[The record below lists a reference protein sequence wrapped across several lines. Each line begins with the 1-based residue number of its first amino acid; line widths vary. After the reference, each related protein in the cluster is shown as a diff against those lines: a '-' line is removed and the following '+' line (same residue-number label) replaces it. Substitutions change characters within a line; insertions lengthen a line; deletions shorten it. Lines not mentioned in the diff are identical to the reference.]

1 MAIDKILAG
10 AEAAAET
17 RTIQFDST
25 GKVNNIDV
33 IDTTLTNITQRKV
46 GFYTDGTLRDADLFE
61 WNMDTLTKD
70 RHVTFTTD
78 GQIENIQDVEFNAN
92 QAGRIRDIYYKTNGQ
107 VANLSITDANAN
119 SILRVREIEY
129 SANGDMLNAMIV
141 ILEETANGPTKKVRM
156 IHYDGDLDKFNN
168 KADQVVVIAEEKANA
183 ASNKAV
189 INVTGNDDGAVK
201 ALDEVEKNVV
211 TSTGAVN
218 SGEFGTYDLEAT
230 TDGVKAGVAAA
241 QKLIADS
248 IKNTDESY
256 HYHLNALFDDNPFT
270 GSLFVLSPILNPS
283 SPLNTGSFDPTKG
296 RSLKDMY
303 AGIQPIPGS
312 KDHNIVTMLHDYMSG
327 LLSGDAEP
335 EERGVTVD
343 AELKVTADESSAK
356 SAAEEASSVVQ
367 ANLGQNPAELPV
379 TGIKLSEDS
388 FMTEDGT
395 MVYTAQFQV
404 EDSDA
409 VMDIITEI
417 DKAAGTV
424 HRVKIV
430 TEGDGTQII
439 DEYFGDTQGNGK
451 HATLTIDAEGNAY
464 TELESI
470 EELQEFIERTISFSV
485 NANVSDSQSK
495 LNRLKTTLE
504 GIKNKTI
511 TVTTNTKSPSGGV
524 LEGLKDLFN
533 LPKAANGASN
543 FKGGYALIN
552 EEGPELVAGNGLA

>member
-1 MAIDKILAG
+1 MQLLKDSDQVAQD
-10 AEAAAET
+10 
-17 RTIQFDST
+17 RTI
-25 GKVNNIDV
+25 N
-33 IDTTLTNITQRKV
+33 
-46 GFYTDGTLRDADLFE
+46 
-61 WNMDTLTKD
+61 
-70 RHVTFTTD
+70 
-78 GQIENIQDVEFNAN
+78 
-92 QAGRIRDIYYKTNGQ
+92 
-107 VANLSITDANAN
+107 
-119 SILRVREIEY
+119 Y
-129 SANGDMLNAMIV
+129 SANGDVENIDTVVTEADNAGSDRV
-141 ILEETANGPTKKVRM
+141 IGYYTDGVLQNAAKIIQAANGVSDEMRLIAYGTDGHIENIDTVKTLADGTAQKRNIKFDAQGEVESFNVVDGLATSTAQERHVAYSADPDILKEQIPGIMNIASSVTTNVREITYGANGDLLDAQIETIDNTAETPTQRVRM
-156 IHYDGDLDKFNN
+156 IHYDADDDKLIS
-168 KADQVVVIAEEKANA
+168 KTGPIITTAEEAANA
-183 ASNKAV
+183 ASNRAK
-189 INVTGNDDGAVK
+189 INFDANDD
-201 ALDEVEKNVV
+201 NVSKKISDIQ
-211 TSTGAVN
+211 TLISGSTGAVN
-218 SGEFGTYDLEAT
+218 SGLLGTYDLEAT
-230 TDGVKAGVAAA
+230 TDGVKAGVEAA

-248 IKNTDESY
+248 IKNSDESLI
-256 HYHLNALFDDNPFT
+256 YHLSAVIDDTFDDTWSVFA
-270 GSLFVLSPILNPS
+270 LSPILNPS
-283 SPLNTGSFDPTKG
+283 SPLNTGSPDPTKG

-303 AGIQPIPGS
+303 AGI
-312 KDHNIVTMLHDYMSG
+312 
-327 LLSGDAEP
+327 
-335 EERGVTVD
+335 
-343 AELKVTADESSAK
+343 ELKVTADESSAK
-356 SAAEEASSVVQ
+356 SAAEEASSIVQ

-379 TGIKLSEDS
+379 SGIKLSEDS

-439 DEYFGDTQGNGK
+439 DEFFGDTQGNGK
-451 HATLTIDAEGNAY
+451 HTTLTIDAEGNAY

-470 EELQEFIERTISFSV
+470 EELQELIERTISFSV

-524 LEGLKDLFN
+524 LEGLKDLLN
-533 LPKAANGASN
+533 LPKAANGVSN

>member
-33 IDTTLTNITQRKV
+33 IDTTLANITQRKV
-46 GFYTDGTLRDADLFE
+46 GFYTDGTLRDADVFE

-78 GQIENIQDVEFNAN
+78 GQIDNIQDVEFNAN

-141 ILEETANGPTKKVRM
+141 TLEETANGPTQDVRM
-156 IHYDGDLDKFNN
+156 IHYDGDIEKFNN
-168 KADQVVVIAEEKANA
+168 KADQVVVTAEEKANA

-189 INVTGNDDGAVK
+189 INVTGNDDGAVE
-201 ALDEVEKNVV
+201 ALDEVEKSVV

-230 TDGVKAGVAAA
+230 TEGVQAGVDAA

-256 HYHLNALFDDNPFT
+256 HYHLSAVFDDDPFT
-270 GSLFVLSPILNPS
+270 GSLFALSPILNPS
-283 SPLNTGSFDPTKG
+283 SPLNTGSPDPTKG

-303 AGIQPIPGS
+303 AGI
-312 KDHNIVTMLHDYMSG
+312 
-327 LLSGDAEP
+327 
-335 EERGVTVD
+335 
-343 AELKVTADESSAK
+343 ELKVIADESSAK
-356 SAAEEASSVVQ
+356 SAAEEASSIVQ

-379 TGIKLSEDS
+379 AGIKLSEDS

-439 DEYFGDTQGNGK
+439 DEFFGDTQGNGK
-451 HATLTIDAEGNAY
+451 HTTLTIDAEGNAY